1 MGQNK
6 SRVKRKKKR
15 QRNQAILI
23 ASILVIVGV
32 FIAIKFIP
40 KNKQEN
46 VQIANPSE
54 NQNGTSDNTESDNK
68 NQIEDSK
75 EQVEGNKEESNDN
88 NKNESNDNNKE
99 ENNKLDNSGYLSFEE
114 DPNADDA
121 AMVAE
126 NTKGLLN
133 GTKQYPVRT
142 DGKKVVYLTFDDGP
156 STTNTPQVLDILDRY
171 NVKATFFVL
180 GSSIDKSE
188 EAKEVLK
195 EEVKRGHAIANH
207 TYSHDYSYLY
217 PNRVMNVDNILS
229 DLEKSQN
236 SMKSVLG
243 QDFSTR
249 VIRFPGGY
257 WSWEGRTA
265 MKEAMEQNGYYNVD
279 WNALNKDAEGKTKN
293 ADELLQCTK
302 DTVEALGPNA
312 DSVVL
317 LMHDTYGKEETVKAL
332 PRIIEYLQSKGFEFR
347 TIK

>member
-6 SRVKRKKKR
+6 SRVNRKKKG
-15 QRNQAILI
+15 QRNQAILL
-23 ASILVIVGV
+23 ASVLVIVGV

-54 NQNGTSDNTESDNK
+54 NQSGTSDNAESNNK
-68 NQIEDSK
+68 DHVENNKD
-75 EQVEGNKEESNDN
+75 QVEGNKDESND
-88 NKNESNDNNKE
+88 KNKE

-121 AMVAE
+121 VMVAE

-133 GTKQYPVRT
+133 GSKQYPVRT

-156 STTNTPQVLDILDRY
+156 STTNTPQVLDILDNY

-188 EAKEVLK
+188 GAKDILK
-195 EEVKRGHAIANH
+195 ETVNRGHAIANH
-207 TYSHDYSYLY
+207 TYGHDYSYLY

-236 SMKSVLG
+236 SMKAVLG

-249 VIRFPGGY
+249 VIRLPGGY
-257 WSWEGRTA
+257 WSWEGRTP

-279 WNALNKDAEGKTKN
+279 WNALNKDAEG
-293 ADELLQCTK
+293 
-302 DTVEALGPNA
+302 
-312 DSVVL
+312 
-317 LMHDTYGKEETVKAL
+317 
-332 PRIIEYLQSKGFEFR
+332 
-347 TIK
+347 

>member
-1 MGQNK
+1 MQKKRSNRGRYRKQKKKKNIIILITCALIISSAVIGTKLVLKQNK
-6 SRVKRKKKR
+6 
-15 QRNQAILI
+15 
-23 ASILVIVGV
+23 G
-32 FIAIKFIP
+32 
-40 KNKQEN
+40 N
-46 VQIANPSE
+46 VQVTTKPNEETNSQDKEVVDNFEDKEVTGNSE
-54 NQNGTSDNTESDNK
+54 EL
-68 NQIEDSK
+68 
-75 EQVEGNKEESNDN
+75 ESNIV
-88 NKNESNDNNKE
+88 
-99 ENNKLDNSGYLSFEE
+99 DNSGYLSFEE

-133 GTKQYPVRT
+133 GTKHYPVRT

-156 STTNTPQVLDILDRY
+156 STTNTPGILDVLDRY
-171 NVKATFFVL
+171 NVKATFFTL
-180 GSSIDKSE
+180 GKSIEGNE
-188 EAKEVLK
+188 ESKNILK
-195 EEVKRGHAIANH
+195 ETARRGHAIANH

-217 PNRVMNVDNILS
+217 PNRTMNVDNIVS

-236 SMKSVLG
+236 SMKAVLG
-243 QDFSTR
+243 KDFSTR

-279 WNALNKDAEGKTKN
+279 WNALNKDAEGKPKN
-293 ADELLQCTK
+293 ANELVQCTK
-302 DTVEALGPNA
+302 ESLEALGPNA

-332 PRIIEYLQSKGFEFR
+332 PQIIEYLQSQGFEFR

>member
-6 SRVKRKKKR
+6 SRVNRKKKG
-15 QRNQAILI
+15 QRNQAILL
-23 ASILVIVGV
+23 ASVLVIVGV

-54 NQNGTSDNTESDNK
+54 NQSGTSDNAESNNK
-68 NQIEDSK
+68 DHVENNKD
-75 EQVEGNKEESNDN
+75 QVEGNKDESND
-88 NKNESNDNNKE
+88 KNKE

-121 AMVAE
+121 VMVAE

-133 GTKQYPVRT
+133 GSKQYPVRT

-156 STTNTPQVLDILDRY
+156 STTNTPQVLDILDNY

-188 EAKEVLK
+188 GAKDILK
-195 EEVKRGHAIANH
+195 ETVNRGHAIANH
-207 TYSHDYSYLY
+207 TYGHDYSYLY

-236 SMKSVLG
+236 SMKAVLG

-249 VIRFPGGY
+249 VIRLPGGY
-257 WSWEGRTA
+257 WSWEGRTP

-279 WNALNKDAEGKTKN
+279 WNALNKDAEGKKKKV
-293 ADELLQCTK
+293 K
-302 DTVEALGPNA
+302 DGR
-312 DSVVL
+312 
-317 LMHDTYGKEETVKAL
+317 GK
-332 PRIIEYLQSKGFEFR
+332 Q
-347 TIK
+347 

>member
-6 SRVKRKKKR
+6 SRVNRNKKR

-23 ASILVIVGV
+23 ASVLVIVGV

-54 NQNGTSDNTESDNK
+54 SKNGTSDNTESNNK
-68 NQIEDSK
+68 DQVENNKDQI
-75 EQVEGNKEESNDN
+75 EGNKGESNDN
-88 NKNESNDNNKE
+88 DKD

-156 STTNTPQVLDILDRY
+156 STTNTPGILDVLDRY
-171 NVKATFFVL
+171 NVKATFFTL
-180 GSSIDKSE
+180 GKSIEANE
-188 EAKEVLK
+188 EAKDILK
-195 EEVKRGHAIANH
+195 ETVKRGHAIANH

-217 PNRVMNVDNILS
+217 PNRTMNVDNILS

-236 SMKSVLG
+236 LMKAVLG

-293 ADELLQCTK
+293 ADELFQSTK
-302 DTVEALGPNA
+302 DTIEVLGPNA

-332 PRIIEYLQSKGFEFR
+332 PQIIEYLQGEGFEFR

>member
-1 MGQNK
+1 MLGNRGNRSRYRRQK
-6 SRVKRKKKR
+6 SKK
-15 QRNQAILI
+15 NAIILMICILI
-23 ASILVIVGV
+23 ISVVVVG
-32 FIAIKFIP
+32 IKFIP
-40 KNKQEN
+40 KQDKEN
-46 VQIANPSE
+46 VQVTTNPDEEINSGDKE
-54 NQNGTSDNTESDNK
+54 VTDNYE
-68 NQIEDSK
+68 EL
-75 EQVEGNKEESNDN
+75 ESNIV
-88 NKNESNDNNKE
+88 
-99 ENNKLDNSGYLSFEE
+99 DNSGYLLVEE

-156 STTNTPQVLDILDRY
+156 STTNTPGVLDVLDRY
-171 NVKATFFVL
+171 NVKATFFTL
-180 GSSIDKSE
+180 GKSIEANE
-188 EAKEVLK
+188 EAKDILK
-195 EEVKRGHAIANH
+195 ETVKRGHAIANH

-217 PNRVMNVDNILS
+217 PNRTMNVDNILS

-236 SMKSVLG
+236 SMKAVLG

-279 WNALNKDAEGKTKN
+279 WNALNKDAEGNVKN
-293 ADELLQCTK
+293 ADELLQSTK
-302 DTVEALGPNA
+302 DTIEVLGPNA

-332 PRIIEYLQSKGFEFR
+332 SQIIEYLQGKGFEFR